1 MNYFV
6 LRFFFLFFFGGGGG
20 GGWGWVGRG
29 VCWSKELLLG

>member
-6 LRFFFLFFFGGGGG
+6 LRFFFFFFFWGGGMGVGG
-20 GGWGWVGRG
+20 VGRG